1 MCREVVSGLE
11 SRGAMIWGALF
22 GEENPRS
29 AFFDHSW
36 ALFRTYL
43 ARLSRFTVDF
53 DEITDSGHFWLV
65 LALCYQGDVCDMSP
79 YLCVPHGCC
88 ALCRLVWP

>member
-1 MCREVVSGLE
+1 
-11 SRGAMIWGALF
+11 MIWGALF

-53 DEITDSGHFWLV
+53 EEITDFG
-65 LALCYQGDVCDMSP
+65 
-79 YLCVPHGCC
+79 
-88 ALCRLVWP
+88 